1 MDLALGTVQ
10 FGLPYG
16 IAGRGAPVPETE
28 VRQILQIAH
37 AGGIRLLDTAAAYG
51 SIEERLPA
59 LCGSLQFRVVSKI
72 PALPGG
78 AELGTVEKFVADA
91 VHSVGHRLGDA
102 LYALLFHRA
111 ADLLGPAADSAWRAA
126 LDAARPRGVQLGVS
140 VYAPDEARAVQK
152 RFAIDLVQVP
162 ANALDQR
169 LRDTGSALDGVAI
182 HLRSVLLQGLL
193 LMPVAEAA
201 ARVPAAAEPLT
212 RWRHWCDERGV
223 GTLQAALA
231 IVKGMGGASH
241 AVIGVDSAA
250 HLETI
255 LDAWHASAPLQAP
268 QLACAN
274 LDVIDPRR
282 WNAA

>member
-1 MDLALGTVQ
+1 MELALGTVQ

-152 RFAIDLVQVP
+152 RFAIDLNFNPSNFIDRFVGEGY
-162 ANALDQR
+162 NLNTS
-169 LRDTGSALDGVAI
+169 LRYRFTNPLI
-182 HLRSVLLQGLL
+182 YLLN
-193 LMPVAEAA
+193 
-201 ARVPAAAEPLT
+201 
-212 RWRHWCDERGV
+212 
-223 GTLQAALA
+223 
-231 IVKGMGGASH
+231 IVKRFHDHTTKLFEKHGIENIAYFSSDANDGKQPFLVYMIANKDEAEH
-241 AVIGVDSAA
+241 KKEWDEFRTDPEWIKVKDDSEKDGKIVEKVESVF
-250 HLETI
+250 LK
-255 LDAWHASAPLQAP
+255 PLSFSK
-268 QLACAN
+268 
-274 LDVIDPRR
+274 IK
-282 WNAA
+282 

>member
-28 VRQILQIAH
+28 VRRILQIAH

-51 SIEERLPA
+51 NIEERLPA

-78 AELGTVEKFVADA
+78 VEPGTVEKFVTDA
-91 VHSVGHRLGDA
+91 VHSVGHRLGDS
-102 LYALLFHRA
+102 LHALLFHRA

-126 LDAARPRGVQLGVS
+126 FDAARPRGVQLGVS

-162 ANALDQR
+162 ANAFDQR
-169 LRDTGSALDGVAI
+169 LRDTGPLDGVAI

-250 HLETI
+250 QLETI